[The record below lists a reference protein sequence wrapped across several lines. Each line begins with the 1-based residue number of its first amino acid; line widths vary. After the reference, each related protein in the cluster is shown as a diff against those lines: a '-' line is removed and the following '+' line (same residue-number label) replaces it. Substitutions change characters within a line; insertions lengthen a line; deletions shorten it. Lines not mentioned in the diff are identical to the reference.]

1 MEVNRCHETGI
12 CDHMAKRVGDGGKG
26 FKALH
31 TVSRD
36 SNVTRFLGVAYKL
49 SAKDK
54 GLLLNWCPFCGG
66 QPGYF
71 KRDAPQMTDDELREL
86 WRINGGRFHGPNIE
100 TGTMPEAQLLPL
112 MRALMTPNVDVTG
125 PRLRGSGG
133 QQGSTAPEA
142 PLGD

>member
-1 MEVNRCHETGI
+1 M
-12 CDHMAKRVGDGGKG
+12 
-26 FKALH
+26 
-31 TVSRD
+31 
-36 SNVTRFLGVAYKL
+36 